1 MYFHHIVTHSELLT
15 TPNLLTLIAIII
27 ASVIWFR
34 QIRISNRQNELS
46 SKQLDLSRRQFE
58 IDAVRYAID
67 KAITNKAE
75 LVEVVVNGKKALE
88 TETGEKTKTF
98 LNNQIDKAN
107 IDIWGLNKKIPTL
120 IKKYHRILARNPN
133 DFKLEEE

>member
-1 MYFHHIVTHSELLT
+1 M
-15 TPNLLTLIAIII
+15 
-27 ASVIWFR
+27 
-34 QIRISNRQNELS
+34 
-46 SKQLDLSRRQFE
+46 DLSRRQFE

-107 IDIWGLNKKIPTL
+107 IDI
-120 IKKYHRILARNPN
+120 
-133 DFKLEEE
+133 